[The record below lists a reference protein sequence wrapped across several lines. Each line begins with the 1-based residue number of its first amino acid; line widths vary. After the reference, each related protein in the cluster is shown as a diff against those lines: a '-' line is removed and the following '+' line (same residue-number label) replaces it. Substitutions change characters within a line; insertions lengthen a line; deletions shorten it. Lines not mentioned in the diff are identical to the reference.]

1 MNIKSIGRN
10 DPCPCGSG
18 KKFKQCCQ
26 NKQENQSETAKT
38 RQLENIPTLF
48 AKARQASLQN
58 DFITAEKIYN
68 EILTINSKHILTL
81 NNLGILKQNQGDHTA
96 AITFFKRALKIEPN
110 AATHSNLST
119 SLIALELKDEA
130 IQHLKTAISMNPGD
144 YIAHTNLGIIYCSRN
159 NYKDG

>member
-1 MNIKSIGRN
+1 MNIKNIGRN

-58 DFITAEKIYN
+58 DFITAADRK
-68 EILTINSKHILTL
+68 SVV
-81 NNLGILKQNQGDHTA
+81 
-96 AITFFKRALKIEPN
+96 
-110 AATHSNLST
+110 
-119 SLIALELKDEA
+119 
-130 IQHLKTAISMNPGD
+130 
-144 YIAHTNLGIIYCSRN
+144 
-159 NYKDG
+159 